1 MTINLVFCTLTSH
14 GPSHFFGASRDRSSP
29 GPTVTSGAAWEAIS
43 GEARSWVA
51 SLLRWAPSE
60 RLSAE
65 EVLNHPWLWLET
77 MWGWVS
83 INSDYL

>member
-1 MTINLVFCTLTSH
+1 MDSPF
-14 GPSHFFGASRDRSSP
+14 FFGASRSP

-51 SLLRWAPSE
+51 SLLRWTPAE

-65 EVLNHPWLWLET
+65 EVLNHPWLWLERCGV
-77 MWGWVS
+77 MDQYSWV
-83 INSDYL
+83 NHH